1 MEDREQSR
9 SMPLGS
15 THLRREISEPIGS
28 SYKIFSPWEGSDQL
42 LRSIPRKVSLMP
54 EELALVDNE
63 APDLESEAT
72 LTFTEKTRIK
82 THTFGVADTKEKS
95 PMLENQTE
103 LQIACNMLLDLL
115 DLRDKYIF
123 YDQEITPPPL
133 VNAICPQ
140 IVRNR
145 IIEQLA
151 EPRLEVEWRDGVC
164 LPIMDGEV
172 VDIKIV
178 SKPEFYNDLRFL
190 ISAMHNVVTKTFAF
204 KRLSFLEKLFEMH
217 LMVNKN
223 DELCEQQLVPH
234 RDFYNTPKVD
244 NHVHLS
250 AAMNQKHLQR
260 FIKNKIKSEQET
272 VVISVRGRP
281 KTLREVFQ
289 ELNIDSFTLSVDM
302 LNCYADASTFQR
314 FDRFNAKYSPLG
326 QPSLR
331 EIFMKTDNY
340 IRGRYFA
347 EVTKEVIASLEEE
360 KYQLAEYRVS
370 IYGKSHDEWLKLSK
384 WFLEFNIQSPL
395 VTWLIQLPRLF
406 KIYRKSG
413 SVNNFQEMLNNIF
426 GPLFDATLRPDENPE
441 IAQVLGRIV
450 GFDTVDDE
458 SSLEK
463 VSSLANYKIVQPID
477 WTVSDNPPYSYWSY
491 YIYANL
497 YVLNNIRRSRGLNT
511 FAFRPHCGEA
521 GSLDH
526 LAVAF
531 LTAHSIN
538 HGIELRRIP
547 VLQYLFYLKQ
557 IGMSMSPNSNNKLFL
572 KYKKNPFPKYLNR
585 GLNVTLST
593 DDPLMIHLTKEP
605 LLEEYSVATQ
615 VWSLNQVDLSEIVR
629 NSILQSG
636 FPIETKKAWL
646 GEDFLQGTP
655 ASIEPMKINLSRM
668 RYQYRYDAYVREIEY
683 LLSNC
688 TQN

>member
-1 MEDREQSR
+1 VGKTKSD
-9 SMPLGS
+9 PLLD
-15 THLRREISEPIGS
+15 LRREASEPTR
-28 SYKIFSPWEGSDQL
+28 SYKHFDPWEKSDQL
-42 LRSIPRKVSLMP
+42 LRSIPRKVSLLP
-54 EELALVDNE
+54 DEIEPADN
-63 APDLESEAT
+63 DVTVLERMAT
-72 LTFTEKTRIK
+72 LSFTEKTRIK
-82 THTFGVADTKEKS
+82 THTYGVPDTKEKS
-95 PMLENQTE
+95 PLLETQSE

-123 YDQEITPPPL
+123 YDQDNTPPPL
-133 VNAICPQ
+133 VNSICSTIARTK
-140 IVRNR
+140 IVPS
-145 IIEQLA
+145 LA
-151 EPRLEVEWRDGVC
+151 QSNLQVDWREGVC
-164 LPIMDGEV
+164 MPILEGEV
-172 VDIKIV
+172 VDIKVV
-178 SKPEFYNDLRFL
+178 SKAEFYKDLRFL
-190 ISAMHNVVTKTFAF
+190 ISAMHNVVTKTYCFQ
-204 KRLSFLEKLFEMH
+204 RLSFLEKMFEMH

-223 DELCEQQLVPH
+223 EEIKEQQQVPH

-260 FIKNKIKSEQET
+260 FIKNKIKKEQDT
-272 VVISVRGRP
+272 VVLSVRGHT
-281 KTLREVFQ
+281 KTLKNVFD
-289 ELNIDSFTLSVDM
+289 ELNIDAYSLSVDM

-347 EVTKEVIASLEEE
+347 EVTKEVLADMEEE

-370 IYGKSHDEWLKLSK
+370 IYGKASDEWLKLAN
-384 WFLEFNIQSPL
+384 WFLEFNIQSP
-395 VTWLIQLPRLF
+395 VATWMIQIPRLF
-406 KIYRKSG
+406 NIYRKSG
-413 SVNNFQEMLNNIF
+413 HISNFKEMLTNIF
-426 GPLFDATLRPDENPE
+426 GPLFDATLNPEANPE
-441 IAQVLGRIV
+441 IASVLERIV

-463 VSSLANYKIVQPID
+463 VGSLANYKIVQPEE
-477 WTVSDNPPYSYWSY
+477 WNVSDNPPYSYWSY

-526 LAVAF
+526 LATAF

-538 HGIELRRIP
+538 HGIELRKIP

-557 IGMSMSPNSNNKLFL
+557 IGLSMSPNSNNKLFL
-572 KYKKNPFPKYLNR
+572 KYSKNPFPKFLNR

-615 VWSLNQVDLSEIVR
+615 VWSLNPVDLSEIVR
-629 NSILQSG
+629 NSMLQSG
-636 FPIETKKAWL
+636 FSYAIKRKWM
-646 GEDFLQGTP
+646 GEGFLAGTP
-655 ASIEPMKINLSRM
+655 DSIDPLKINLSRT
-668 RYQYRYDAYVREIEY
+668 RYQFRYETFGREIEQ
-683 LLSNC
+683 LMSNSS
-688 TQN
+688 QN